1 MPDSR
6 RLPVNGQDL
15 RDDLFISQ
23 RPNKCPGKLP
33 PQGYN
38 KYKLVTET
46 GHEFEF
52 EMVVWGLWL
61 FFLLPRDTTAT
72 DPLEETAPDRL
83 QHIRPRLPI
92 RI

>member
-52 EMVVWGLWL
+52 EMVV
-61 FFLLPRDTTAT
+61 
-72 DPLEETAPDRL
+72 
-83 QHIRPRLPI
+83 
-92 RI
+92 